1 MNPLVSIVIPIYN
14 VGDYIEDCLS
24 SVIAQT
30 YKNLEILCVDDRG
43 TDNSMNIVHRYA
55 QSDSRIKIIQNETN
69 IGLGAT
75 RNVGIREA
83 SGDYIFF
90 LDSDDY
96 IRFNAIETVVTTA
109 VKFGADIVYGGSE
122 AFPTEQKLINSRYI
136 QELNDKFLK
145 APTLLTQVS
154 PEQYYFAL
162 KSIPC
167 VAWGKLFKT
176 SFIHSNH
183 LFFVEQKVL
192 HEDNG
197 FHIKCLSCQPKI
209 QCLPN
214 RLYLYRIRPESI
226 TSEAR
231 ENILNRLQHLKL
243 SVDDAIKYIQQ
254 SGKKELFVSIV
265 KDAYWDIYSHKTNGV
280 TYYFGK
286 NEKRLKLLGI
296 NLIKQTS
303 KDGVIF
309 SFSFLGIKIFK
320 YSICEKLSKK

>member
-1 MNPLVSIVIPIYN
+1 MDPLVSIIIPIYN
-14 VGDYIEDCLS
+14 VSDYIEDCLS

-43 TDNSMNIVHRYA
+43 TDNSMNIVRQYA
-55 QSDSRIKIIQNETN
+55 QSDSRIKIIQNKTN

-75 RNVGIREA
+75 RNAGIREA
-83 SGDYIFF
+83 LGDYIFF

-96 IRFNAIETVVTTA
+96 ISDNAIETLVTAA
-109 VKFGADIVYGGSE
+109 VKSGADIIYGGSE
-122 AFPTEQKLINSRYI
+122 AFPSEQKLIDSRYI

-145 APTLLTQVS
+145 APALLTQVS
-154 PEQYYFAL
+154 PELCYFAL

-167 VAWGKLFKT
+167 VAWGKLFKA
-176 SFIHSNH
+176 SFIHSNQ

-226 TSEAR
+226 MSEAR
-231 ENILNRLQHLKL
+231 GNVLKRLQHLKL
-243 SVDDAIKYIQQ
+243 SVDDAINYIQQ
-254 SGKKELFVSIV
+254 SGKNELFVSIV
-265 KDAYWDIYSHKTNGV
+265 KDTYWDIFSYKTRGI

-303 KDGVIF
+303 KDGITF
-309 SFSFLGIKIFK
+309 SFSFLGIKLFK
-320 YSICEKLSKK
+320 YSICEKLFEK